1 MNHFFLIIRTNANR
15 SLYITYLPQSRINTM
30 SNFHPFF
37 IPFSKLNGTKCL
49 THKLQNFTGKFHITL
64 EGVLIC
70 SDEYSG
76 LEEDLERTFDHIQ
89 LCEKDRRLLRGVMLD
104 SPPVTVV
111 INNEE
116 AAFVAA
122 ATAAAAA
129 DGEKC
134 NSISKKQLLRVDA
147 LDKHHGEPMHVA
159 QGMLTHMTAE
169 TYKLLKDIDGYDSTD
184 GDEDEVD
191 DTVTNLPSA
200 AAAADDDIDEDAY
213 EDEVDDTVTNLPSAA
228 AADDDIDEDAYED
241 EDDDTV
247 TDLPS
252 ANVQL
257 DSDDDSYDED
267 QDLSQQVRFF

>member
-1 MNHFFLIIRTNANR
+1 
-15 SLYITYLPQSRINTM
+15 M

-169 TYKLLKDIDGYDSTD
+169 NYKLLKGIDGYDSTD
-184 GDEDEVD
+184 GD
-191 DTVTNLPSA
+191 
-200 AAAADDDIDEDAY
+200 